1 MPKIQEKTKSY
12 TSKEVRQIIVDRH
25 LEGFGNAKIGRLLG
39 IPRTTVRDIVKVF
52 KERGS
57 IDVLEK
63 SGRPKKTSEAVDRK
77 IVREVKKTPFTTL
90 K

>member
-25 LEGFGNAKIGRLLG
+25 LEGFGNAKIGRLVG

-63 SGRPKKTSEAVDRK
+63 PGRPKKTTEAIDRK
-77 IVREVKKTPFTTL
+77 IVREVKKSPFTSL